1 MICYTDYTADKQ
13 QGQDHFSGM
22 LRSYASSLV
31 IQIHHL
37 VLKQVSKLS
46 KMSNKH
52 TGGDEKI
59 ISINLFTLVF
69 SFKVHLCYMIQNKTL
84 HEHV

>member
-13 QGQDHFSGM
+13 QSQDHFSGM

-31 IQIHHL
+31 IQIHRL

-52 TGGDEKI
+52 AGGG
-59 ISINLFTLVF
+59 
-69 SFKVHLCYMIQNKTL
+69 
-84 HEHV
+84 